1 MRIILFISLIFTS
14 YSFSNNAIPIKSWDL
29 DTYGEN
35 TPIKLMGKLFFIHQ
49 YYLDIAFGR
58 VNDYL
63 CLFRNTEYQNF
74 SNLQDG
80 VGYEAIL
87 DNNACENGEVN
98 LPWLVVSKQETTSD
112 NLVMELSMP
121 NNVADARI
129 KLTLEEETTSANPY
143 GVLTLD
149 YKYVSAG
156 NVPRFGPVN
165 TPLYNTTYRSSVLEN
180 NQVKYEAAVLIDKA
194 ILSPM
199 NAEQE
204 SYFFGT
210 KILHTKNSG
219 GHGTVTEFDYRQI
232 DSPFLTFF
240 PDYFPN
246 GYTKLYP
253 DGNPY
258 NISVTNFAYNDNVV
272 KYQTHYGYSGTKVQ
286 IYNDDTDSLET
297 PLANEELCVSR
308 TGSWEYVPPIRYGVF
323 DSNGNRISFNALI
336 DPNDANQVVQA
347 TLQQAPLIAQYNF
360 DTTNTLWLND
370 PTIKIFNAGWLGNA
384 LQCKKIEDGTLYGNG
399 LCPGTSLQDN
409 PPTFRIVRINGEDYQ
424 NFPLFDIPEGT
435 VLTVDGGDQDG
446 EEYYVRHLGV
456 AKVYPAKPQGDADCD
471 SLTIQPSEDTPDH
484 TFFNYPEVV
493 SPRTGAVLVNK
504 LNATTDLFSF
514 SQGLEYPKNGDAD
527 NDGILNY
534 LDAFPEDAT
543 KSLDADHDLVADSED
558 TTANGTTPFLQDWTN
573 HKHLDKAIYSNYQ
586 KQPQN

>member
-1 MRIILFISLIFTS
+1 MRIIFFISLIFSS
-14 YSFSNNAIPIKSWDL
+14 YSFSNNAIPEKTWDL
-29 DTYGEN
+29 NNYGEN
-35 TPIKLMGKLFFIHQ
+35 TAIKLMGKLFFIHQ
-49 YYLDIAFGR
+49 YHLDIAFGR

-74 SNLQDG
+74 SNLGDG

-87 DNNACENGEVN
+87 DNNACENGEPN
-98 LPWLVVSKQETTSD
+98 LPWLVVSKQATSSD

-121 NNVADARI
+121 NNVADARL
-129 KLTLEEETTSANPY
+129 KLTLEEETSSANPY

-149 YKYVSAG
+149 YKYVSMG
-156 NVPRFGPVN
+156 NDPLMGNNPSFGPVN

-180 NQVKYEAAVLIDKA
+180 NQVKYEAAVFIDKA
-194 ILSPM
+194 ILTTLD
-199 NAEQE
+199 AEQE

-219 GHGTVTEFDYRQI
+219 GHGTVTEFDYRQS
-232 DSPFLTFF
+232 DSPFAALPQFL
-240 PDYFPN
+240 P
-246 GYTKLYP
+246 GYTKAYP

-258 NISVTNFAYNDNVV
+258 IITTTNFAYNDNVV
-272 KYQTHYGYSGTKVQ
+272 KYQTHYGYSGAKVQ

-308 TGSWEYVPPIRYGVF
+308 TGSWEYVPAIRYGVF
-323 DSNGNRISFNALI
+323 DSNGNRISFVTSNPA
-336 DPNDANQVVQA
+336 NDFQTAD
-347 TLQQAPLIAQYNF
+347 YNYV
-360 DTTNTLWLND
+360 TTNTLWD
-370 PTIKIFNAGWLGNA
+370 GKIKIFSSGWLGNA
-384 LQCKKIEDGTLYGNG
+384 LQCKKIADGTHFGNG
-399 LCPGTSLQDN
+399 LCPGTALTDLPN
-409 PPTFRIVRINGEDYQ
+409 PTFRIVRIDGEDYQ

-435 VLTVDGGDQDG
+435 VLTVDQNG

-471 SLTIQPSEDTPDH
+471 SLSIQPSEDTPDH
-484 TFFNYPEVV
+484 TFFNYPDVV
-493 SPRTGAVLVNK
+493 SPTTGAVLVNK
-504 LNATTDLFSF
+504 LNATTDLFSY

-534 LDAFPEDAT
+534 LDAFPEDDT

-573 HKHLDKAIYSNYQ
+573 HKHLDKAIYSNYF